1 MQWQQQRL
9 EKELLL
15 VPGGDHFDRKW
26 DKRTE
31 EALLAE
37 IHQLVFLRNGNHLV
51 VYVVS
56 SERSIPQCKQIFQP
70 VKLSRGSCQEELAS
84 QRIKATWSFPIS
96 PRVFLIHSQASVRHS
111 RRLLSAH
118 LPGRRSTPGR
128 NYHCLQSNPL
138 GPHSTFLAACY
149 LSRRVQDTTSQYVPL
164 SSQGSRGP
172 PSSNI
177 RPCICF
183 EQLCLFENRLRTD
196 HILTITAI
204 FLTFT

>member
-15 VPGGDHFDRKW
+15 VPGGDHIDRKW

-37 IHQLVFLRNGNHLV
+37 IDQLVFLRNGNHLV

-56 SERSIPQCKQIFQP
+56 SERSIPRCKQIVQL

-84 QRIKATWSFPIS
+84 QRLKATWSFPIP
-96 PRVFLIHSQASVRHS
+96 PRVFPIHSKPRCVILGGFFRLTFPDGDPPQA
-111 RRLLSAH
+111 
-118 LPGRRSTPGR
+118 GT
-128 NYHCLQSNPL
+128 NHCLHSNPL
-138 GPHSTFLAACY
+138 GPHSTFFCS

-164 SSQGSRGP
+164 SSQGSRGA